1 MNENELEVIDSPI
14 DTETTENTE
23 VIEDLEIDLEEP
35 KEDVDFLKKQI
46 ETLRAQKEHWKSKAV
61 KPNEVQIQTGDIST
75 TDLYSLVDKKVP
87 QEDVPDIKEYA
98 KMKGMTVTE
107 ALNTSFIKLML
118 RDKEEQRVTARATN
132 VANGRRSMAKLS
144 DDSLMNKARKG
155 ELPEDDDD
163 LARLILARRSQ
174 LKSTRNN

>member
-1 MNENELEVIDSPI
+1 MNENENEIIDS
-14 DTETTENTE
+14 TNNTE
-23 VIEDLEIDLEEP
+23 ETVNDIEIDLEEETVEEETITIP
-35 KEDVDFLKKQI
+35 KKKWT
-46 ETLRAQKEHWKSKAV
+46 EALAQKEHWKNKAI
-61 KPNEVQIQTGDIST
+61 KPAEVQVQTGDIST

-144 DDSLMNKARKG
+144 DDALMNKATKG